1 MGGKKNN
8 KNTKQHKKPSIR
20 NHRLNLSVVF
30 ARVGNRL
37 GCGERNYLEKTEIN
51 KHSTYIS
58 GVE

>member
-1 MGGKKNN
+1 MGGKKKTKHKTTQKT
-8 KNTKQHKKPSIR
+8 KNQKTQTQIECSICQ
-20 NHRLNLSVVF
+20 
-30 ARVGNRL
+30 RVGNRL